1 MAAEVRHLTT
11 KPLVKI
17 APSRYYQ
24 VDGNPE
30 PFFTISESLRNHL
43 FNHSDN
49 NVQNIGPMSGWEMD
63 ERAQKLVHLW
73 SDKVRTPRWDPRNQ
87 GQSPC

>member
-1 MAAEVRHLTT
+1 MAEEVRHLTT

-17 APSRYYQ
+17 ALSRYYQ

-30 PFFTISESLRNHL
+30 PFFTISKSLRNHL
-43 FNHSDN
+43 FNLSDN
-49 NVQNIGPMSGWEMD
+49 NVQNISPMGRWEMD
-63 ERAQKLVHLW
+63 ERGQKLVHLW
-73 SDKVRTPRWDPRNQ
+73 SDRVGTPRRDPRNQ